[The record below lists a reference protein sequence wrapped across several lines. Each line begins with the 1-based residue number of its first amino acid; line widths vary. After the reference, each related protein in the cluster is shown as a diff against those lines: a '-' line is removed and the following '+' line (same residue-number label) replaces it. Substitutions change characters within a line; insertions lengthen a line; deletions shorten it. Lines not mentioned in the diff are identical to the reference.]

1 MLYYWDTCIFIT
13 WLKNENT
20 TPGLLDGINEVIK
33 SVEKKESNIITSV
46 ITYTE
51 MLHCKFSD
59 DNYRKFEDIFKRPN
73 IIACETTENIAK
85 IAGEIRNYYRN
96 RPNTPDA
103 IHLATAITFEVE
115 ELHTSDGSGK
125 KSGLISYN
133 GKVASKYNIKIVNH
147 QRLNIVWRITVNRDE
162 R

>member
-1 MLYYWDTCIFIT
+1 MII
-13 WLKNENT
+13 
-20 TPGLLDGINEVIK
+20 IK
-33 SVEKKESNIITSV
+33 
-46 ITYTE
+46 
-51 MLHCKFSD
+51 
-59 DNYRKFEDIFKRPN
+59 KFEDIFKRPN

-85 IAGEIRNYYRN
+85 IAGKIRNFYN
-96 RPNTPDA
+96 NPPNTPDA

-133 GKVASKYNIKIVNH
+133 GTVASRYNIKIVQPSATQYSLEN
-147 QRLNIVWRITVNRDE
+147 WRITVNREE

>member
-51 MLHCKFSD
+51 MLRCKFSD
-59 DNYRKFEDIFKRPN
+59 DNYQ
-73 IIACETTENIAK
+73 K
-85 IAGEIRNYYRN
+85 I
-96 RPNTPDA
+96 
-103 IHLATAITFEVE
+103 
-115 ELHTSDGSGK
+115 
-125 KSGLISYN
+125 
-133 GKVASKYNIKIVNH
+133 
-147 QRLNIVWRITVNRDE
+147 
-162 R
+162 